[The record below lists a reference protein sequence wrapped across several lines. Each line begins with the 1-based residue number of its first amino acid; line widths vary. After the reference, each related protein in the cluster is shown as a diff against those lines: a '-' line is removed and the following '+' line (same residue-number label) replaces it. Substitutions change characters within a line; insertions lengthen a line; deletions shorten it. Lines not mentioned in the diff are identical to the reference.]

1 MTSQEMALEFDILY
15 NNIASNMAPGIDAY
29 EKSVFLTKAQEQIVT
44 AIYDGS
50 FEGSEKLREC
60 INPLV
65 VTEKCNKDSS
75 STTKKGV
82 EEGSEFFELP
92 KDAWYIVY
100 EFIKLNSTAPCDNGR
115 RVAVKPVKVDEYHRI
130 RRNPFRRARKNEV
143 LRLNTEGV
151 VEIVT
156 PAYKDYDYI
165 IRYLRR
171 PKPILVGAD
180 YECPTIEGYNLSEQ
194 NPVTGIWTPVNM
206 DCELLDAIHRTI
218 VETAVNLAIAA
229 YKSTNN

>member
-65 VTEKCNKDSS
+65 VTEECKEDS
-75 STTKKGV
+75 TKRTGV
-82 EEGSEFFELP
+82 ENNSKFFVFP
-92 KDAWYIVY
+92 KEAWYIVY
-100 EFIKLNSTAPCDNGR
+100 EYITLTSDNHCDNGR
-115 RVAVKPVKVDEYHRI
+115 RVAVKPVLVDEYHRI
-130 RRNPFRRARKNEV
+130 RRNPFRRARKDEV

-151 VEIVT
+151 IEIVT
-156 PAYKDYDYI
+156 SANYKNYTYTM
-165 IRYLRR
+165 RYLRR
-171 PKPILVGAD
+171 PKPIIIGTGDASLTINDNKSTEFDSD
-180 YECPTIEGYNLSEQ
+180 YNGQGS
-194 NPVTGIWTPVNM
+194 
-206 DCELLDAIHRTI
+206 ELLTAIHRTI